1 MDFAYVTFVNG
12 KNIELMKNT
21 IDSILCFS
29 KYKIIVY
36 CIDFHDNVFIKQEN
50 VIIKYLNNI
59 NLSSIKPYVIK
70 DAIENGLL
78 HGYCIEYHD

>member
-36 CIDFHDNVFIKQEN
+36 CIDFMIMFL
-50 VIIKYLNNI
+50 LNT
-59 NLSSIKPYVIK
+59 KM
-70 DAIENGLL
+70 LL
-78 HGYCIEYHD
+78 